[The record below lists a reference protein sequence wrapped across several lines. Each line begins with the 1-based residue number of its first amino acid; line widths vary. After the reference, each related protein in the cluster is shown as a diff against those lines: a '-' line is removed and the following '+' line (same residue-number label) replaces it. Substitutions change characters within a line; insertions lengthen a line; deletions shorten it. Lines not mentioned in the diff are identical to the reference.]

1 MSRVLGLDPGSK
13 RIGVALS
20 DPTGTI
26 ATPHTVIDRSGEDVA
41 ARLHTICV
49 EHDVERI
56 VVGLPLHLSGRE
68 GSAAEEARRVADVA
82 REATGLPVEMYDE
95 RFTTVTAE
103 SALLEGGMRRRER
116 RTVQDKVAAAVL
128 LQSYLD
134 MRSRDD
140 DRSTGEHS

>member
-1 MSRVLGLDPGSK
+1 VSRTLGLDPGSR

-26 ATPHTVIDRSGEDVA
+26 ALPHTVIDRSGEDVA
-41 ARLHTICV
+41 AKLRELCR
-49 EHDVERI
+49 EGEVERI

-68 GSAAEEARRVADVA
+68 GPAVEAAKEVADLA
-82 REATGLPVEMYDE
+82 REATGLPVDMHDE

-103 SALLEGGMRRRER
+103 SALLEAGVRRRKR
-116 RTVQDKVAAAVL
+116 REVRDMVAATVL

-134 MRSRDD
+134 NRSGH
-140 DRSTGEHS
+140 DRSPGDDN

>member
-1 MSRVLGLDPGSK
+1 MSRTLGLDPGSR

-26 ATPHTVIDRSGEDVA
+26 ALPHTVIDRSGEDVA
-41 ARLHTICV
+41 AKLRELCR
-49 EHDVERI
+49 EGEVERI

-68 GSAAEEARRVADVA
+68 GPAVEAAKEVADLA
-82 REATGLPVEMYDE
+82 REATGLPVDMHDE

-103 SALLEGGMRRRER
+103 SALLEAGVRRRRRREIR
-116 RTVQDKVAAAVL
+116 DMVAATVL

-134 MRSRDD
+134 NRSGHDRPPGDD
-140 DRSTGEHS
+140 N

>member
-1 MSRVLGLDPGSK
+1 MSRVIGLDPGSK

-20 DPTGTI
+20 DATGTI
-26 ATPHTVIDRSGEDVA
+26 ASPHTVIDRSGEDVA
-41 ARLHTICV
+41 ARLRTLCA
-49 EHDVERI
+49 EYEVERI

-68 GSAAEEARRVADVA
+68 GPAVEEARALAELA
-82 REATGLPVEMYDE
+82 REATGLPLDMHDE

-103 SALLEGGMRRRER
+103 NVLVEAGVRRRKR
-116 RTVQDKVAAAVL
+116 REIRDMVAATVL

-140 DRSTGEHS
+140 DRRGGDDS

>member
-1 MSRVLGLDPGSK
+1 MSRVLGLDSGSK

-41 ARLHTICV
+41 ARLRTMCV
-49 EHDVERI
+49 EYDVERI

-68 GSAAEEARRVADVA
+68 GSAVEEARQLAEVA
-82 REATGLPVEMYDE
+82 RQATGLPVDMHDE

-116 RTVQDKVAAAVL
+116 RAVQDKVAAAVL